1 MVICLYRVSPRS
13 KPRPRRRPGQRRRQ
27 GLRPRLPAKSTGVGL
42 VSAKAHRVELVR
54 DRERVS
60 AKRVA
65 RSATLMATATPI
77 SFSRPATKAIDSG
90 GGAIPPAG
98 TTSPTSPGNATRSKE
113 AVFGD
118 FNGTGRTPRLGEIA
132 NYVHRE
138 PGPCHLTCRKT
149 KNTEKGDFYV
159 IHGPLAG
166 CRVAAGRSARAGLHC
181 RGAGTAANL
190 RADRQDLRPRV
201 FPRSRTDSLHF

>member
-60 AKRVA
+60 ARRVA
-65 RSATLMATATPI
+65 RSATLMATATPNI
-77 SFSRPATKAIDSG
+77 LFEAGHQGDRLWWWRNPG
-90 GGAIPPAG
+90 GHYEPDV
-98 TTSPTSPGNATRSKE
+98 NATRSKE
-113 AVFGD
+113 AVFGG
-118 FNGTGRTPRLGEIA
+118 FNGTGRTLRLGEIA

-149 KNTEKGDFYV
+149 EYRERRFLCHPWT
-159 IHGPLAG
+159 
-166 CRVAAGRSARAGLHC
+166 ARRL
-181 RGAGTAANL
+181 
-190 RADRQDLRPRV
+190 
-201 FPRSRTDSLHF
+201 